1 MNKYKL
7 YMIVSICVLVISIGG
22 SLAWYIWSSSNT
34 YISLNMC
41 APQISFIGGTTLN
54 GNNLKPVTDREQG
67 LKKQVDVYLNKIC
80 K

>member
-1 MNKYKL
+1 
-7 YMIVSICVLVISIGG
+7 
-22 SLAWYIWSSSNT
+22 
-34 YISLNMC
+34 MC